1 MNTTIKT
8 ITTQYQVFANVKAL
22 SAQEQE
28 LFTNAKQ
35 AATQAYAPYSLF
47 NVGCA
52 LLLDNGKIVLG
63 NNQEN
68 AAYPSAMCAERV
80 AVFSASALYP
90 TAKVVTVFLS
100 AFSPNYKL
108 IQPIT
113 PCGSCRQALAEYEY
127 KQKQKIKVYMTCDND
142 EIWMT
147 ESVFDLLPLAF
158 NSDSL
163 KGK

>member
-1 MNTTIKT
+1 MNSNKHS
-8 ITTQYQVFANVKAL
+8 ITTNYHIYPNAAAL
-22 SAQEQE
+22 SVQEQH
-28 LFTNAKQ
+28 LFEQAKT
-35 AATQAYAPYSLF
+35 AAKQAYAPYSQF

-113 PCGSCRQALAEYEY
+113 PCGACRQALAEYEY
-127 KQKQKIKVYMTCDND
+127 KQKQPIKIYMTCDNE
-142 EIWMT
+142 EIWMV
-147 ESVFDLLPLAF
+147 ESLFELLPLAF